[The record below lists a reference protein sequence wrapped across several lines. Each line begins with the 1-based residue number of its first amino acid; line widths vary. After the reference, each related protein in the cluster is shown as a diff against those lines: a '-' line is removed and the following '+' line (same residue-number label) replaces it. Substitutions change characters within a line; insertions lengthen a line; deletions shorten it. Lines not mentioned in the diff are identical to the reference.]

1 MHSEAA
7 KLPIIA
13 IDDDKF
19 HNIIPSRFPTVR
31 LYERIAD
38 GRDELFAKIEEIT
51 NPRVR
56 EKDRLTRGMAA
67 VDQDQPRFKNWNH
80 APFVYP
86 NPEGS
91 RFFGANRNVLELAGC
106 LQTALAIS
114 VAKRELF
121 LSRTAQAAT
130 YVEMRQFVRPVR
142 GTFIDA
148 RGWDG
153 QDDRERCL
161 ALGKEVDE
169 AGRDGLLFSPRERR
183 SATGITVLKPEC
195 LGRPIQAEHF
205 KYMWNG
211 ERITLLYAFGTGQEY
226 DPQDLSEQAQILAA

>member
-7 KLPIIA
+7 KLPIIE

-31 LYERIAD
+31 LYERIAE
-38 GRDELFAKIEEIT
+38 GRDDLFAKVEEIT

-56 EKDRLTRGMAA
+56 EKERLTRGMAA

-91 RFFGANRNVLELAGC
+91 RFFGAGRNVLELAGC

-121 LSRTAQAAT
+121 LSRTAEPAT
-130 YVEMRQFVRPVR
+130 YIEMRQFVRPVR
-142 GTFIDA
+142 GTFLDA
-148 RGWDG
+148 RGWEG
-153 QDDRERCL
+153 QDDRARCL
-161 ALGKEVDE
+161 TLGEQAVE
-169 AGRDGLLFSPRERR
+169 AGHDGLLFSPRERP
-183 SATGITVLKPEC
+183 SAAGIAVLKPEC
-195 LGRPIQAEHF
+195 LGRPLQAEHF
-205 KYMWNG
+205 KYVWDG
-211 ERITLLYAFGTGQEY
+211 HRITILYAFGTGQEY
-226 DPQDLSEQAQILAA
+226 DPQDLRVQEQILAA